1 MKLFVRA
8 FALSLVVTGAVA
20 SMNTGNA
27 ATSNKIVAKTSA
39 MPIPTCPPDDPNA
52 CGIGGFSKW

>member
-27 ATSNKIVAKTSA
+27 ATSTTLVSRSSA
-39 MPIPTCPPDDPNA
+39 MPVPTCPPDDPNG
-52 CGIGGFSKW
+52 CGIAQLGK

>member
-20 SMNTGNA
+20 SMNTSNV
-27 ATSNKIVAKTSA
+27 ATSTTIVSRSTV
-39 MPIPTCPPDDPNA
+39 MPVPTCPPGDPEG
-52 CGIGGFSKW
+52 CGIAKLGR